1 MKNENYFTILL
12 IFVTILELTA
22 LFNIIHDPTIL
33 FHLTFSSIY
42 NSFSDKF
49 SVSAK

>member
-12 IFVTILELTA
+12 IFATILDLAA
-22 LFNIIHDPTIL
+22 LFNIIHAPTIL
-33 FHLTFSSIY
+33 FHLTFSFIY
-42 NSFSDKF
+42 NNFSDKF

>member
-1 MKNENYFTILL
+1 MKNENYSTILL
-12 IFVTILELTA
+12 IFTTIHDLTA

-33 FHLTFSSIY
+33 FHLTFSFIY
-42 NSFSDKF
+42 NSFNDKF